1 MAPVVKIAYG
11 EREPARVLRVASAWG
26 SPALHTAGYIEH
38 NLRERDPRMTGNTA
52 PTNPECK
59 QGKHDNCTEEAWDD
73 ALDCLTDC
81 LCMCHDEN
89 NGE

>member
-1 MAPVVKIAYG
+1 M
-11 EREPARVLRVASAWG
+11 S
-26 SPALHTAGYIEH
+26 
-38 NLRERDPRMTGNTA
+38 TA

-89 NGE
+89 NGESGQCGESSTVTRFGTDETRIEADQ

>member
-1 MAPVVKIAYG
+1 MP
-11 EREPARVLRVASAWG
+11 
-26 SPALHTAGYIEH
+26 T
-38 NLRERDPRMTGNTA
+38 NTA

-59 QGKHDNCTEEAWDD
+59 QGKHGNCTEEAWDD
-73 ALDCLTDC
+73 DLDCLTAC